1 MEYPQLYA
9 KQLVSCAF
17 RVRAF
22 RSSHSHTQR
31 KQQQHQRLNKAKR
44 KRKREKFNWPTE
56 KKIQPTKTKLSKITL
71 TDTKLINYFPQI
83 IQNQNKIKTMQ
94 QNVVQ
99 IDFHLCTKQVL
110 FLPVGY
116 SATTNH
122 YSYVDSVIKSKYIS
136 SL

>member
-1 MEYPQLYA
+1 MQYNL
-9 KQLVSCAF
+9 LV
-17 RVRAF
+17 
-22 RSSHSHTQR
+22 
-31 KQQQHQRLNKAKR
+31 QQHQRLNQRQKGR
-44 KRKREKFNWPTE
+44 EKREKFNWPTE

-71 TDTKLINYFPQI
+71 TDTKLINYFLKLFK
-83 IQNQNKIKTMQ
+83 NQNKIKTMQ

-122 YSYVDSVIKSKYIS
+122 YSYVDPVIKSKYIS